1 MIQIDPRSRMP
12 IYEQLV
18 DGITRLVVSGAMK
31 ADGVVPS
38 VRVLAAELS
47 VNPNTVQKAFAE
59 LERRG
64 ILCSVPGKGRF
75 VNGDV
80 AVLRTKQAEKQ
91 LEALAAEMKKAVS
104 MGVSRERIIAL
115 AEEIAGGK
123 ADD

>member
-1 MIQIDPRSRMP
+1 MIQIDPRSRTP
-12 IYEQLV
+12 IYEQLM
-18 DGITRLVVSGAMK
+18 DGITKLVVSGAME

-38 VRVLAAELS
+38 VRSLAAELS
-47 VNPNTVQKAFAE
+47 INPNTVQKAFTE

-64 ILCSVPGKGRF
+64 ILYSAPGKGRF
-75 VNGDV
+75 VSGDL
-80 AVLRTKQAEKQ
+80 AALRDKQAEKQ
-91 LEALAAEMKKAVS
+91 LEMLAAEIKKAVS

>member
-1 MIQIDPRSRMP
+1 MIQIDPRSRTP

-18 DGITRLVVSGAMK
+18 DGITKLVVSGAME

-38 VRVLAAELS
+38 VRSLAAELS
-47 VNPNTVQKAFAE
+47 INPNTVQKAFTE

-64 ILCSVPGKGRF
+64 ILYSAPGKGRF
-75 VNGDV
+75 VSGDL
-80 AVLRTKQAEKQ
+80 AALRDKQAEKQ
-91 LEALAAEMKKAVS
+91 LEMLAAEIKKAVS

>member
-18 DGITRLVVSGAMK
+18 DGITKLVVSGAME
-31 ADGVVPS
+31 ADGAVPS
-38 VRVLAAELS
+38 VRALAAELS

-91 LEALAAEMKKAVS
+91 LEALATEMKKAVS
-104 MGVSRERIIAL
+104 MGVSRKRIIAL

>member
-1 MIQIDPRSRMP
+1 MIQIDPRSRTP

-18 DGITRLVVSGAMK
+18 DGITKLVVSGAME
-31 ADGVVPS
+31 ADGAVPS
-38 VRVLAAELS
+38 VRTLAAELS
-47 VNPNTVQKAFAE
+47 ANPNTVQKAFSE

-64 ILCSVPGKGRF
+64 ILCSVPGKGCF

-80 AVLRTKQAEKQ
+80 SVLRTKQAEKQ
-91 LEALAAEMKKAVS
+91 LEVLAAEMKKAVS

>member
-1 MIQIDPRSRMP
+1 MIQIDPRSRTP

-18 DGITRLVVSGAMK
+18 DGITKLVVSGAME
-31 ADGVVPS
+31 ADGAVSS
-38 VRVLAAELS
+38 VRALAAELS

-91 LEALAAEMKKAVS
+91 LEALAAEIKKVVS

>member
-1 MIQIDPRSRMP
+1 MIQIDPRSRTP

-18 DGITRLVVSGAMK
+18 DGITKLVVSGAME
-31 ADGVVPS
+31 ADGVVPP
-38 VRVLAAELS
+38 VRSLAAELS
-47 VNPNTVQKAFAE
+47 INPNTVQKAFTE

-64 ILCSVPGKGRF
+64 ILYSAPGKGRF
-75 VNGDV
+75 VSGDL
-80 AVLRTKQAEKQ
+80 AALRDKQAEKQ
-91 LEALAAEMKKAVS
+91 LEVLAAEIKKAVS

>member
-1 MIQIDPRSRMP
+1 MIQIDPRSRTP

-18 DGITRLVVSGAMK
+18 DGITKLVVSGAME
-31 ADGVVPS
+31 ADGAVPS
-38 VRVLAAELS
+38 VRALAAELS
-47 VNPNTVQKAFAE
+47 VNPNTVQKAFSE

-91 LEALAAEMKKAVS
+91 LEALAAEVKKAVS
-104 MGVSRERIIAL
+104 MGVSRKRIIAL

>member
-1 MIQIDPRSRMP
+1 MIQIDPRSRTP

-18 DGITRLVVSGAMK
+18 DGITKLVVSGAME

-38 VRVLAAELS
+38 VRSLAAELS
-47 VNPNTVQKAFAE
+47 INPNTVQKAFTE

-64 ILCSVPGKGRF
+64 ILYSAPGKGRF
-75 VNGDV
+75 VSGDL
-80 AVLRTKQAEKQ
+80 AALRDKQAEKQ
-91 LEALAAEMKKAVS
+91 LEVLAAEIKKAVS

>member
-1 MIQIDPRSRMP
+1 MIQIDPRSRTP

-18 DGITRLVVSGAMK
+18 DGITKLVVSGAME
-31 ADGVVPS
+31 ADGAVPS
-38 VRVLAAELS
+38 VRTLAAELS
-47 VNPNTVQKAFAE
+47 VNPNTVQKAFSE
-59 LERRG
+59 MERRG

-80 AVLRTKQAEKQ
+80 SVLRTKQAEKQ
-91 LEALAAEMKKAVS
+91 LEVLAAEMKKAVS

>member
-18 DGITRLVVSGAMK
+18 DGITRLVVSGAME
-31 ADGVVPS
+31 ADGAVPS

-80 AVLRTKQAEKQ
+80 TVLRTKQAEKQ
-91 LEALAAEMKKAVS
+91 LEALAAEIKKAVS

-123 ADD
+123 AND

>member
-1 MIQIDPRSRMP
+1 M
-12 IYEQLV
+12 
-18 DGITRLVVSGAMK
+18 
-31 ADGVVPS
+31 
-38 VRVLAAELS
+38 
-47 VNPNTVQKAFAE
+47 
-59 LERRG
+59 
-64 ILCSVPGKGRF
+64 
-75 VNGDV
+75 NGDV

>member
-1 MIQIDPRSRMP
+1 MIQIDPRSRTP
-12 IYEQLV
+12 IYEQLM
-18 DGITRLVVSGAMK
+18 DGITKLVVSGAME

-38 VRVLAAELS
+38 VRSLAAELS
-47 VNPNTVQKAFAE
+47 INPNTVQKAFTE

-64 ILCSVPGKGRF
+64 ILYSAPGKGRF
-75 VNGDV
+75 VSGDL
-80 AVLRTKQAEKQ
+80 AALRDKQAEKQ
-91 LEALAAEMKKAVS
+91 LEVLAAEIKKAVS

>member
-18 DGITRLVVSGAMK
+18 DGITRLVVSGAME
-31 ADGVVPS
+31 ADGAVPS
-38 VRVLAAELS
+38 VRALAAELS
-47 VNPNTVQKAFAE
+47 VNPNTVQKAFSE

-104 MGVSRERIIAL
+104 MGVSRKRIIAL

>member
-1 MIQIDPRSRMP
+1 MIQIDPRSRKP

-18 DGITRLVVSGAMK
+18 DGITRLVVSGAME

-47 VNPNTVQKAFAE
+47 VNPNTVQKAFSE
-59 LERRG
+59 LEHRS
-64 ILCSVPGKGRF
+64 ILYSVPGRGRF

-80 AVLRTKQAEKQ
+80 AVLRTKQEEKQ
-91 LEALAAEMKKAVS
+91 LEALAEEMKKAVS
-104 MGVSRERIIAL
+104 MGVSRKRIIAL

>member
-1 MIQIDPRSRMP
+1 MIQIDPRSRTP

-18 DGITRLVVSGAMK
+18 DGIAKLVVSGAME
-31 ADGVVPS
+31 ADGAVPS
-38 VRVLAAELS
+38 VRALAAELS

-80 AVLRTKQAEKQ
+80 AVLRTKQEEKW
-91 LEALAAEMKKAVS
+91 LEALAAEVKKAVS
-104 MGVSRERIIAL
+104 MGVSRKRIIAL

>member
-18 DGITRLVVSGAMK
+18 DGITRLVVSGAME
-31 ADGVVPS
+31 ADGAVPS
-38 VRVLAAELS
+38 VRALAAELS
-47 VNPNTVQKAFAE
+47 VNPNTVQKAFSE
-59 LERRG
+59 LEHRG

-115 AEEIAGGK
+115 AEEI
-123 ADD
+123 

>member
-18 DGITRLVVSGAMK
+18 DGITRLVVSGTME

-47 VNPNTVQKAFAE
+47 VNPNTVQKAFSE
-59 LERRG
+59 LEHRG
-64 ILCSVPGKGRF
+64 ILYSVPGRGRF
-75 VNGDV
+75 VNGDM
-80 AVLRTKQAEKQ
+80 AVLRTKQEEKQ
-91 LEALAAEMKKAVS
+91 LEALAEEMKKAVS
-104 MGVSRERIIAL
+104 MGVSRKRIIAL

>member
-1 MIQIDPRSRMP
+1 MIQIDPRSRTP

-18 DGITRLVVSGAMK
+18 DGITKLVVSGAME
-31 ADGVVPS
+31 ADGAVPS
-38 VRVLAAELS
+38 VRTLAAELS
-47 VNPNTVQKAFAE
+47 VNPNTVQKAFSE

-64 ILCSVPGKGRF
+64 ILCSVSGKGRF

-80 AVLRTKQAEKQ
+80 SVLRTKQAEKQ
-91 LEALAAEMKKAVS
+91 LEVLAAEMKKAVS

>member
-1 MIQIDPRSRMP
+1 MIQIDPRSRTP

-18 DGITRLVVSGAMK
+18 DGITKLVVSGAME

-38 VRVLAAELS
+38 VRSLAAELS
-47 VNPNTVQKAFAE
+47 INPNTVQKAFTE

-64 ILCSVPGKGRF
+64 ILYSTPGKGRF
-75 VNGDV
+75 VSGDL
-80 AVLRTKQAEKQ
+80 AALRDKQAEKQ
-91 LEALAAEMKKAVS
+91 LEVLAAEIKKAVS